1 MPGTPTH
8 QRTHP
13 RWAFA
18 GRLTEALAET
28 ATAPQSTL
36 SLEALAETLADL
48 ARGINGLHARFLEE
62 LAEAERRDLPTHLG
76 ATSTA
81 GILRSLGFTAREA
94 TRHARLATR
103 LIDHPHTHEALAQGE
118 ITLDQADAIIT
129 SVAALP
135 AAVGPELRAT
145 AEQHL
150 LAEAQIHDAAALKV
164 LGKHLHHVID
174 PDQADERL
182 AQALERE
189 ERLARRRTHLRIWD
203 EGTGTHTLK
212 GRIPSLQAH
221 MLTTALQAFLN
232 PALPDAIAREVPVD
246 TGDDDAGAD
255 DGEGDA
261 AEGAEEASPRSA
273 ASEPAMRSREY
284 PELLGEALVRLIETL
299 DPAKLPTTGGVNAT
313 VIVTMTLE
321 TLQGGLKPADLLG
334 STHRLSP
341 GAARRLACAAGLI
354 PAVLGGRSEILD
366 LGRQRRLHTPAQRLA
381 LALEQGG
388 TCGIDHCHRP
398 SHWADAH
405 HTTPWANG
413 GATSVRD
420 GVLLCP
426 RHHTLA
432 HSGKHHLTKQGTG
445 SYRLIR
451 RQ

>member
-18 GRLTEALAET
+18 GRLSEALAET
-28 ATAPQSTL
+28 AEAPQSTL
-36 SLEALAETLADL
+36 SLDALAETIADL
-48 ARGINGLHARFLEE
+48 VRGINGLHARLLEE

-76 ATSTA
+76 TTSTA
-81 GILRSLGFTAREA
+81 GLLRGMGFTARDA

-103 LIDHPHTHEALAQGE
+103 LVDHPDTHQALADGE

-129 SVAALP
+129 SVTALP

-145 AEQHL
+145 AEKHL
-150 LAEAQIHDAAALKV
+150 LTEAQVHDAAALKV

-174 PDQADERL
+174 PDHADARL
-182 AQALERE
+182 AHALERE
-189 ERLARRRTHLRIWD
+189 EQLARRRTHLRIWD
-203 EGTGTHTLK
+203 EGTGTHGIN

-232 PALPDAIAREVPVD
+232 PALPDPIPREVPISAED
-246 TGDDDAGAD
+246 SEEGE
-255 DGEGDA
+255 DGVA
-261 AEGAEEASPRSA
+261 QNPAESA
-273 ASEPAMRSREY
+273 TVEQTMRTREY

-299 DPAKLPTTGGVNAT
+299 DPATLPTTGGVNAT
-313 VIVTMTLE
+313 VIVTIPLD
-321 TLQGGLKPADLLG
+321 TLQDGLKPADLLG
-334 STHRLSP
+334 TTHQLSP
-341 GAARRLACAAGLI
+341 GEARRLACAAEII
-354 PAVLGGRSEILD
+354 PAVLGAASEVLD
-366 LGRQRRLHTPAQRLA
+366 LGRKRRLHTTAQRLA
-381 LALEQGG
+381 LAVEQHG

-398 SHWADAH
+398 THWADAH
-405 HTTPWANG
+405 HTTPWAAG
-413 GATSVRD
+413 GHTSTRE

-432 HSGKHHLTKQGTG
+432 HSGKHHLAKQGTG